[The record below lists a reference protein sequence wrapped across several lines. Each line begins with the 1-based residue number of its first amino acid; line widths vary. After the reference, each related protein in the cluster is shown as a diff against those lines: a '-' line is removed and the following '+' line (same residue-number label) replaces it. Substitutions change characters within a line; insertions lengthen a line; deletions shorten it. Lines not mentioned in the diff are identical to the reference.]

1 MTAAK
6 APVKPGSR
14 AARRAK
20 AARGGKSK
28 SSGRLMMTVVPL
40 FLILCIVTCL
50 GFLTL
55 MGYRT
60 VTASSFF
67 EMKKIEVRGVNRV
80 SRDDVERIVKLET
93 AKSGVWNA
101 NLDEIRAE
109 VEKLPFVKSAAVSRV
124 LPDGVRVNVTE
135 RTARAVV
142 RLNSGDF
149 WVDDD
154 AQVLGRAE
162 KDDLQR
168 GENILRGWDE
178 AKTDKAQRDNQERV
192 RLFRRV
198 KEDLQKAG
206 LTERVTAVNLTYL
219 QDAQVVIEDSGE
231 TVSVFLG
238 REDFGKRLRTALDNL
253 GGRGKEIGILISHG
267 GNPIARFRSS

>member
-6 APVKPGSR
+6 APVKPRSG
-14 AARRAK
+14 AARRGK
-20 AARGGKSK
+20 SARGGKGK

-80 SRDDVERIVKLET
+80 SREDVERIVKLET

-101 NLDEIRAE
+101 NLDSIRVE

-135 RTARAVV
+135 RAARAVV
-142 RLNSGDF
+142 HLNSGDF

-154 AQVLGRAE
+154 AQILGRAE
-162 KDDLQR
+162 KNDLR

-192 RLFRRV
+192 RLFLRVRTRQRDWHFNLARRQPDCEISL
-198 KEDLQKAG
+198 K
-206 LTERVTAVNLTYL
+206 LT
-219 QDAQVVIEDSGE
+219 G
-231 TVSVFLG
+231 F
-238 REDFGKRLRTALDNL
+238 
-253 GGRGKEIGILISHG
+253 
-267 GNPIARFRSS
+267 